1 MAPIRLLICSGVI
14 VGRSTAL
21 VAGICVS
28 SPGLSEMNFNLCA
41 NMQLSLHHDRFL
53 ANDDGSRYS

>member
-1 MAPIRLLICSGVI
+1 VWSGTEDW
-14 VGRSTAL
+14 GRAFEKAAAL